1 MRPRIFHADQ
11 HEIDF
16 TQIDRDALEVI
27 ARLQEMGHEAFLVG
41 GGVRDLLAK
50 KRPKDFDIST
60 SAKPEEIKQIF
71 RRQCLLI
78 GRRFRLAHIRFG
90 QKVIEVSTFRAG
102 ENADELIVRDNEW
115 GNAEQDA
122 TRRDFTINGLFYD
135 PKNHQVIDYVGGWDD
150 IHKGILHTIGDPN
163 VRFRQD
169 PVRMIRC
176 LKFRARFGFEIS
188 PDTFKA
194 LQVCREEI
202 MKSAPARV
210 LEELLRMLESG
221 NAEPFFRMLH
231 EEGFLDM
238 LLPWLD
244 HFLSGTHGKDVMQLL
259 KAADQVNQSRDPR
272 TPLDR
277 AVLLS
282 CITYPV
288 MEREIELQHVKKN
301 KNPHMGE
308 ISTISHNL
316 MRAISTSSFSHFP
329 RRLSASIAFILST
342 QYRLTPLQHKPS
354 YRLSLMRSAEF
365 PLAMDF
371 FQLRFLADSTW
382 TEAYNGWSELFEQIK
397 KQPHHQSHDSEKQP
411 VEAEEPIRRRRRR
424 RRPSHSA

>member
-11 HEIDF
+11 HKIDF

-27 ARLQEMGHEAFLVG
+27 TRLQEAGHEAFLVG
-41 GGVRDLLAK
+41 GGVRDLLVK

-90 QKVIEVSTFRAG
+90 QKVLEVSTFRAG

-115 GNAEQDA
+115 GNAEEDA
-122 TRRDFTINGLFYD
+122 KRRDFTINGLFYD
-135 PKNHQVIDYVGGWDD
+135 PRNHQVIDYVGGWED
-150 IHKGILHTIGDPN
+150 IHKGILHTIGDPHM
-163 VRFRQD
+163 RFRQD
-169 PVRMIRC
+169 PVRMIRL
-176 LKFRARFGFEIS
+176 LKFRARFGFSIS
-188 PDTFKA
+188 PDTLTA
-194 LQVCREEI
+194 LQACRAEI
-202 MKSAPARV
+202 VKSAPARV

-221 NAEPFFRMLH
+221 SAEPFFRMMH

-244 HFLSGTHGKDVMQLL
+244 HFLSGLHGNDVLNLL
-259 KAADQVNQSRDPR
+259 KAADQVNQSLEPQS
-272 TPLDR
+272 PLDR

-288 MEREIELQHVKKN
+288 MEREIEMQHTKKD
-301 KNPHMGE
+301 KVPHVGE
-308 ISTISHNL
+308 IAAMSHSL
-316 MRAISTSSFSHFP
+316 MRAVSSSSFSHFP
-329 RRLSASIAFILST
+329 RRLSASISFILTS

-354 YRLSLMRSAEF
+354 YRLSLTRSHEF
-365 PLAMDF
+365 PLAMSF
-371 FQLRFLADSTW
+371 FHLRFLADPAL
-382 TEAYNGWSELFEQIK
+382 TEAYNGWSEVFEQVK
-397 KQPHHQSHDSEKQP
+397 KQPHNPDRPPAS
-411 VEAEEPIRRRRRR
+411 AEGTVRRRRRR
-424 RRPSHSA
+424 RRASPSS

>member
-11 HEIDF
+11 HDIDF

-90 QKVIEVSTFRAG
+90 QKVLEVSTFRAG

-115 GNAEQDA
+115 GNAEEDA

-150 IHKGILHTIGDPN
+150 IHKGVLHTIGDPH

-169 PVRMIRC
+169 PVRMIRL
-176 LKFRARFGFEIS
+176 LKFRARFGFKIS

-194 LQVCREEI
+194 LQECREEI
-202 MKSAPARV
+202 VKSAPARV

-221 NAEPFFRMLH
+221 SAEVFFQLLH
-231 EEGFLDM
+231 EEGFLEM

-244 HFLSGTHGKDVMQLL
+244 HFLSSAHGEDVRKLL
-259 KAADQVNQSRDPR
+259 KAADQVNQSREPQS
-272 TPLDR
+272 PLDR

-288 MEREIELQHVKKN
+288 MMREIEMQHVKKD
-301 KNPHMGE
+301 KFPHMGE
-308 ISTISHNL
+308 IAAMSHGL
-316 MRAISTSSFSHFP
+316 MQAISTSSFSHFP
-329 RRLSASIAFILST
+329 RRLSASIAFVLTS

-354 YRLSLMRSAEF
+354 YRLSLMRSHEF

-371 FQLRFLADSTW
+371 FQLRLLADSTLDV
-382 TEAYNGWSELFEQIK
+382 AYSGWSELFEQVK
-397 KQPHHQSHDSEKQP
+397 KQPHHQTPHPDQP
-411 VEAEEPIRRRRRR
+411 PARDAERTVRRRRRR
-424 RRPSHSA
+424 KRTSPS